1 MGRKV
6 LIGLILAFFGY
17 MIFKH
22 SDDLA
27 VVILAV
33 VSFLGGLAEGI
44 AHIIA
49 ALAKALA

>member
-22 SDDLA
+22 AEDLA

-33 VSFLGGLAEGI
+33 ISFLGGLAEGI
-44 AHIIA
+44 AHIIGT
-49 ALAKALA
+49 LAKALA